1 MLHGWLCLPGL
12 MRGLM
17 SGPSVSLSLPYL
29 ILIIPAVV
37 RTKSIRPIPEIV
49 RISGGTGAAAG
60 VLGVVAQGLPQGF

>member
-1 MLHGWLCLPGL
+1 
-12 MRGLM
+12 M

-49 RISGGTGAAAG
+49 RISGGTGAATG
-60 VLGVVAQGLPQGF
+60 ILGVVAQGQS